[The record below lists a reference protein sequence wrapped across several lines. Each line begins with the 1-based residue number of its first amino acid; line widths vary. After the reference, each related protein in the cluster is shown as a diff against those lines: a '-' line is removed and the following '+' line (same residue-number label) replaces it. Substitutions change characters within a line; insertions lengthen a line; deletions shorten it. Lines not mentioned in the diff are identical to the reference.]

1 MPAAVKTR
9 QRDFSPKKIVPR
21 RANGLTSKPQS
32 AYALQQIVNIKQMQ
46 WEQKMFCAELSSVTG
61 SKAVLTQICIL
72 NTTQTCF

>member
-1 MPAAVKTR
+1 MPAAANETT
-9 QRDFSPKKIVPR
+9 DFLPKKIVPR

-46 WEQKMFCAELSSVTG
+46 WEQKMFYAELSSVTG
-61 SKAVLTQICIL
+61 SKAVLTQKCII